1 MLILL
6 KLYLLAGLVT
16 HKVVWEV
23 LKRKQPLGPTS
34 QQTSAKTSEPFQMK
48 AVKAVKVAI
57 LLGIAVQTLLLDI
70 LPISNEPSLLRLA
83 GTLIFTAGLA
93 LAIRSRTELGSNWSD
108 IEAGSVHAKH
118 NIVANGPY
126 RYIRHPIYIG
136 DLLLLLGLE
145 LALNSWL
152 VLGVLLLAPLV
163 LRQAL
168 KEEQK
173 LARSLPDYEAYRAQT
188 KRFIPFVV

>member
-1 MLILL
+1 MLIL
-6 KLYLLAGLVT
+6 KLYLLAGLVA

-23 LKRKQPLGPTS
+23 LKRKRPLGPQS
-34 QQTSAKTSEPFQMK
+34 DQLSSKSSESFQMK
-48 AVKAVKVAI
+48 AVKAVKITI
-57 LLGIAVQTLLLDI
+57 LLGIAVQTLLPDI
-70 LPISNEPSLLRLA
+70 LPISSEPFVLRLA
-83 GTLIFTAGLA
+83 GTLIYTAGLA
-93 LAIRSRTELGSNWSD
+93 LAVRSRTELGTNWSD
-108 IEAGSVHAKH
+108 IEAGSVHTNH

>member
-1 MLILL
+1 MLIL
-6 KLYLLAGLVT
+6 KLYLLAGLVA

-23 LKRKQPLGPTS
+23 LKCKQPRGG
-34 QQTSAKTSEPFQMK
+34 SAQGSSKKSESFQMK
-48 AVKAVKVAI
+48 AVKAVKIAI
-57 LLGIAVQTLLLDI
+57 LLGIAVQTLLPDI
-70 LPISNEPSLLRLA
+70 FPISSDPFIVRLA
-83 GTLIFTAGLA
+83 GTLIYTAGLA
-93 LAIRSRTELGSNWSD
+93 LAIRSRSELGTNWSD
-108 IEAGSVHAKH
+108 IEAGSVHANH

-168 KEEQK
+168 KEEQR